1 MVPGPPDSLTTTAL
15 SPETPSPTASMA
27 SSTTTDS
34 YVYERRVTEKI
45 HRYQW
50 PAWQLNLWMLIM
62 LIASCCIIGVFS
74 TFIQTQ
80 QTLGLPVPWYALSSP
95 PPSIPQT
102 NPFSPRYFPY
112 YITVASLVVAFI
124 ILLLSLI
131 YQRRLLPSIVLIGAF
146 ILFILWL
153 VGLIVVSVQLWG
165 PTGSVSGNCNLFV
178 FGANPQPH
186 GQNVQALAWLQ
197 QRSICQ
203 SWQAVFAFGLV
214 GAIFLLWIMTM
225 AYQVFA
231 GER

>member
-1 MVPGPPDSLTTTAL
+1 
-15 SPETPSPTASMA
+15 MA

-80 QTLGLPVPWYALSSP
+80 QTLGLPVPWSARPSP
-95 PPSIPQT
+95 TIPPSTPSQT
-102 NPFSPRYFPY
+102 NPFPARYFPY

-146 ILFILWL
+146 ILFVLWL

-203 SWQAVFAFGLV
+203 SWQAVFSFGLV

>member
-1 MVPGPPDSLTTTAL
+1 
-15 SPETPSPTASMA
+15 MA

-50 PAWQLNLWMLIM
+50 PAWQLNLWMLTM
-62 LIASCCIIGVFS
+62 LIASCLIIGVFS

-80 QTLGLPVPWYALSSP
+80 QTLGLPVPWY
-95 PPSIPQT
+95 
-102 NPFSPRYFPY
+102 FPY

-124 ILLLSLI
+124 LLLLSLI

-178 FGANPQPH
+178 FGANPQPS

-197 QRSICQ
+197 QKSICQ